1 MKTVWFWIL
10 FCVSI
15 CLILFCNPLGAFFTD
30 LFDLRSV
37 NVSIVPIPTILLHL
51 GSVLAILS
59 GIVLGKQYE
68 K

>member
-1 MKTVWFWIL
+1 MKVWFWIL
-10 FCVSI
+10 FCASI

-37 NVSIVPIPTILLHL
+37 NVSIVPVPTILLHL

-59 GIVLGKQYE
+59 GIVLVKQYE